1 MNRKRA
7 VSARVSALLAI
18 LGASLLVVT
27 AASGRQ
33 SALVF
38 SDPVGDAGAGPDIKA
53 VSVQDAGGI
62 VTFNVV
68 VSGMK
73 VVDGTGVKGTF
84 FYIDVDTNKDGKRD
98 YSWVVGADSEG
109 FSWEVTDGAGKEVP
123 QSGRMSYIRSGDSH
137 SLRIGSA
144 DLGGATS
151 FDFYATAG
159 TLPDSGDPTFSDDAP
174 DGGAWSYNVTSV
186 KPVLGMPTTS
196 PLAPVAGKPFTLTL
210 PVTRSD
216 TGSKLGIGTMTS
228 DLRVGA
234 QSLAHTQ
241 SFKNGTAAVHIS
253 VPVGAKGKVLT
264 VRVAIVAN
272 GQSVTRLASF
282 HVA

>member
-1 MNRKRA
+1 
-7 VSARVSALLAI
+7 
-18 LGASLLVVT
+18 
-27 AASGRQ
+27 
-33 SALVF
+33 
-38 SDPVGDAGAGPDIKA
+38 
-53 VSVQDAGGI
+53 
-62 VTFNVV
+62 VTFKLV

-73 VVDGTGVKGTF
+73 FVDGTGVKGTF

-98 YSWVVGADSEG
+98 YTWFVGADSKG
-109 FSWEVTDGAGKEVP
+109 FSWDITDGAGKEVP
-123 QSGRMSYIRSGDSH
+123 QSDRMSYVRSGDSY

-151 FDFYATAG
+151 FDFSATAG
-159 TLPDSGDPTFSDDAP
+159 TLPDTGDPTFSDDAP

-186 KPVLGMPTTS
+186 KPVLGLPTTS
-196 PLAPVAGKPFTLTL
+196 PLAPVAGKAFT
-210 PVTRSD
+210 VTRSD
-216 TGSKLGIGTMTS
+216 TGSKLMIGTMTS
-228 DLRVGA
+228 DLRVSA

-241 SFKNGTAAVHIS
+241 SFKNGTAAVHMTLPAS
-253 VPVGAKGKVLT
+253 ARGKVIT